1 MFEINDGDVVSINGR
16 KYLVRVEMGWSD
28 WGWQTARFQYAELPE
43 ASTTSKTEGRA
54 GYSSDIS
61 RIRFS

>member
-43 ASTTSKTEGRA
+43 ASTASKTEG
-54 GYSSDIS
+54 
-61 RIRFS
+61 